1 MQAAQKIGF
10 IGLGKMGFPIASRLL
25 TSGFRLVVHDIRDEP
40 VKALVEKGAERASTP
55 ADVAATTD
63 IVLVSLPTPQVVEE
77 VACGETG
84 ILARPRCRFYVD
96 LSTTGPE
103 IASRVGERL
112 MARGI
117 GVVDAPISGG
127 VSGAEKGTLSI
138 MTACTQRV
146 YEELQPLLKT
156 MGNPFY
162 IGEKVGLGQM
172 MKLVNNFLTG
182 TALAAT
188 SEALTL
194 GVKAGLDPKVMLT
207 VINSSSGRNDATLNK
222 FPRSVL
228 DRSFSYGFAAGLMQ
242 KDVALFLTEA
252 QRMGVP
258 THVGASVAQ
267 LWLHTVTQFGP
278 TADFTNIIRCVE
290 QWANVQVGA
299 SATDAQV

>member
-1 MQAAQKIGF
+1 MN
-10 IGLGKMGFPIASRLL
+10 
-25 TSGFRLVVHDIRDEP
+25 
-40 VKALVEKGAERASTP
+40 
-55 ADVAATTD
+55 
-63 IVLVSLPTPQVVEE
+63 
-77 VACGETG
+77 
-84 ILARPRCRFYVD
+84 ARNKFCRMFD
-96 LSTTGPE
+96 
-103 IASRVGERL
+103 
-112 MARGI
+112 
-117 GVVDAPISGG
+117 
-127 VSGAEKGTLSI
+127 
-138 MTACTQRV
+138 MTACTQQV

-162 IGEKVGLGQM
+162 VGEKVGLGQM

-258 THVGASVAQ
+258 TYVGASVAQ

-290 QWANVQVGA
+290 QWADVQVGA